1 MSWLLISFQ
10 CVDAKGEEWCQSKI
24 DKCDKQNIIA
34 HCEKTCGV
42 CQVDTTVATTTM
54 AADNTTTPSFNET
67 TTADEE
73 TTTPSGETTPDPVSE
88 VYWNNCIEQ
97 WVNHLIFFFQSTTQT
112 YLFLI

>member
-1 MSWLLISFQ
+1 MSQSSNFSFQ

-42 CQVDTTVATTTM
+42 CEVDTTVATTTM

-88 VYWNNCIEQ
+88 VY
-97 WVNHLIFFFQSTTQT
+97 
-112 YLFLI
+112 

>member
-1 MSWLLISFQ
+1 MSQSSNFFQ

-88 VYWNNCIEQ
+88 VYCNNCLG
-97 WVNHLIFFFQSTTQT
+97 H
-112 YLFLI
+112 

>member
-1 MSWLLISFQ
+1 M
-10 CVDAKGEEWCQSKI
+10 
-24 DKCDKQNIIA
+24 
-34 HCEKTCGV
+34 

-88 VYWNNCIEQ
+88 VYCNHCIE
-97 WVNHLIFFFQSTTQT
+97 H
-112 YLFLI
+112 